1 MAADVFLRHSVSHW
15 SVRDIA
21 KFVSSIA
28 RGASCSFRSRSQA
41 FCQCLWGIEVVEFLP
56 APYGSY
62 HRFWMRW
69 SFALSRRAQCT
80 SSIPF
85 RIFIV
90 FWYICFSFLLH
101 ARTPNVGGIRR
112 YRQHS
117 RIPSNFEAQFPR
129 VLAQIQAALQSI
141 LSLRMQV
148 NFSSPEFTNCRT
160 FGNFVMIFSATG

>member
-41 FCQCLWGIEVVEFLP
+41 FCQCLWGIEVVEILP

-69 SFALSRRAQCT
+69 SFALRRRAQCT

-90 FWYICFSFLLH
+90 FWYICFLFSYTLEHQMWAGSVDTVNTRVYLPISKRSFLESW
-101 ARTPNVGGIRR
+101 RKYRR
-112 YRQHS
+112 RSS
-117 RIPSNFEAQFPR
+117 R
-129 VLAQIQAALQSI
+129 
-141 LSLRMQV
+141 
-148 NFSSPEFTNCRT
+148 
-160 FGNFVMIFSATG
+160 FSAYECR

>member
-1 MAADVFLRHSVSHW
+1 MAADVFLRCSVSHW
-15 SVRDIA
+15 SVRVIA

-28 RGASCSFRSRSQA
+28 RGASCSFR
-41 FCQCLWGIEVVEFLP
+41 LWGIEVVEILP

-69 SFALSRRAQCT
+69 SFALRRRAQCT